1 MTALKV
7 DPTLLESVIKGTTV
21 GLQMT
26 GIVPPPV
33 GASCFFDSRR
43 TVSIMVGVV
52 GQNNG
57 NVTLNLSER
66 AMLWLAGKLLF
77 EEQTEVNEE
86 SIDAIMEVGNMV
98 AGAVKEE
105 LVGTPFEAENISVPS
120 MIWGAAYSVVYTR
133 GMDTASVEFELEEM
147 PLSMMGDRF
156 FSVTVALMRR
166 VA

>member
-7 DPTLLESVIKGTTV
+7 DQTLLEAVIKGTNV

-26 GIVPPPV
+26 GIAPPPV

-43 TVSIMVGVV
+43 TVSIMIGVV
-52 GQNNG
+52 GNNNG
-57 NVTLNLSER
+57 SVTLNMSER

-77 EEQTEVNEE
+77 EDQSEVGEE

-98 AGAVKEE
+98 AGAIKEE
-105 LVGTPFEAENISVPS
+105 LVGTVFEAQNISVPS
-120 MIWGAAYSVVYTR
+120 MIWGAAYNVVYTR
-133 GMDTASVEFELEEM
+133 GMNTVTVEFELEDM
-147 PLSMMGDRF
+147 PLSMLGDRF
-156 FSVTVALMRR
+156 FTVTLALMRR

>member
-7 DPTLLESVIKGTTV
+7 DQTLLESVIQGTTV

-26 GIVPPPV
+26 GVAPPPV

-57 NVTLNLSER
+57 SCTINMSEK

-77 EEQTEVNEE
+77 EEQDAVNEE
-86 SIDAIMEVGNMV
+86 TIDAIMEVGNMV
-98 AGAVKEE
+98 AGAIKEE
-105 LVGTPFEAENISVPS
+105 LVGTAFEAENISVPS
-120 MIWGAAYSVVYTR
+120 MIWGAAYDVVYTR
-133 GMDTASVEFELEEM
+133 GMNTVTVEFELEEM
-147 PLSMMGDRF
+147 PLSMLGDRF
-156 FSVTVALMRR
+156 FTVSLSLMRR

>member
-7 DPTLLESVIKGTTV
+7 DQTLLEAVIKGTTV

-52 GQNNG
+52 GKNNG
-57 NVTLNLSER
+57 SCTLNMSER

-77 EEQTEVNEE
+77 EDQTEVNEE

-98 AGAVKEE
+98 AGAIKEE
-105 LVGTPFEAENISVPS
+105 LVGTAHEAENISVPS
-120 MIWGAAYSVVYTR
+120 MIWGAAYNVVYTR
-133 GMDTASVEFELEEM
+133 GMNTVTVEFELEEM
-147 PLSMMGDRF
+147 PLSMLGDRF
-156 FSVTVALMRR
+156 FTVTLALMRR

>member
-1 MTALKV
+1 MSALKV
-7 DPTLLESVIKGTTV
+7 DPTLLDAVIKGTHV

-26 GIVPPPV
+26 GITPPPV

-57 NVTLNLSER
+57 SCTVNVSEK

-98 AGAVKEE
+98 AGAIKEE
-105 LVGTPFEAENISVPS
+105 LVGTQFEAANISVPS
-120 MIWGAAYSVVYTR
+120 MIWGASYNVVYTR
-133 GMDTASVEFELEEM
+133 GMSTVTVEFELEDM
-147 PLSMMGDRF
+147 PLSMLGDRF
-156 FSVTVALMRR
+156 FTVTLALMKR

>member
-7 DPTLLESVIKGTTV
+7 DQTLLESVIKGTTV

-52 GQNNG
+52 GNNNG
-57 NVTLNLSER
+57 NVTLNMSER

-77 EEQTEVNEE
+77 EDQTEVNEE
-86 SIDAIMEVGNMV
+86 SIDAIMEVANMV
-98 AGAVKEE
+98 AGAIKEE
-105 LVGTPFEAENISVPS
+105 LVGTQFEAANISVPS

-133 GMDTASVEFELEEM
+133 GMNTVTVEFELEEM
-147 PLSMMGDRF
+147 PLSMLGDRF
-156 FSVTVALMRR
+156 FTVTLALMRR
-166 VA
+166 VG